1 MKPTFEQLNEQ
12 LDCVHDVLFNEILI
26 AFGYSPE
33 MDIRVSD
40 NNFFLAKDTEGVLIL
55 SNSILCEVIKNNF
68 DVIND
73 ITNFGFDIEVIDND
87 ITSPFKEIRLHNDIP
102 TVHEIRFNIEDDPFI
117 IHRIE

>member
-12 LDCVHDVLFNEILI
+12 LSCVQDDMFNEILI

-40 NNFFLAKDTEGVLIL
+40 NNFFLAKDTEGILIL
-55 SNSILCEVIKNNF
+55 SNSVLCEVIKNNF

-73 ITNFGFDIEVIDND
+73 INNFGFDIEVIDND
-87 ITSPFKEIRLHNDIP
+87 IRSSIKGIRLTSDDP
-102 TVHEIRFNIEDDPFI
+102 TVHDISFNIEDDPFLI
-117 IHRIE
+117 YRIV